1 VSASSSGE
9 ADASARRLPAGRKAD
24 LAAYVFEVGQVTV
37 AQLAERFDVSLD
49 TIRRDL
55 DQLDADGVVI
65 RTHGGALST
74 SGLPRPDTGL
84 EVRRRVQTEAKELIG
99 ALAATLVDNSS
110 SLLINAGTT
119 TLAVVRHLRDRRD
132 LTVATNNL
140 LLPAEI
146 SPKVFRDLYVF
157 GGAVRLSA
165 MATVGP
171 VAFPSRLNGAH
182 VNIRSDLALIA
193 VGAVSIDTGY
203 STSNIGEAGMM
214 SEMMDRAARVAILAD
229 SSKFGRRLFAQVA
242 GLARADYLVT
252 DAAPPPELAEA
263 LRRHHV
269 EVLTP
274 MQAPTAEG
282 LPLRRRVSGA

>member
-1 VSASSSGE
+1 VSG
-9 ADASARRLPAGRKAD
+9 RRLPAGRKAD
-24 LAAYVFEVGQVTV
+24 LAAHVVEVGQVTV
-37 AQLAERFDVSLD
+37 GQLAERFDVSLD

-55 DQLDADGVVI
+55 DQLDADGVII
-65 RTHGGALST
+65 RTHGGALSP

-84 EVRRRVQTEAKELIG
+84 EVRRRVQTEAKERIG
-99 ALAATLVDNSS
+99 ALAATLVDDGYA
-110 SLLINAGTT
+110 LLINAGTT
-119 TLAVVRHLRDRRD
+119 TLTVARHLRDRRD

-140 LLPAEI
+140 QLPAEI

-171 VAFPSRLNGAH
+171 VAFPNTLTGADID
-182 VNIRSDLALIA
+182 IRCDLAFIA
-193 VGAVSIDTGY
+193 VGAVSVDTGY
-203 STSNIGEAGMM
+203 STSNIGEAAMM
-214 SEMMDRAARVAILAD
+214 SEMMDRGAQVAILAD

-242 GLARADYLVT
+242 ELARADYLVT
-252 DAAPPPELAEA
+252 DAMPPAELAEA

-274 MQAPTAEG
+274 KPAP
-282 LPLRRRVSGA
+282 RVGG